1 MAAMI
6 CHADLARDL
15 PPGKEYL
22 TEFYLCLSLGGV
34 LGGLFNVLIAPLVFK
49 SVLEYPLASSSPFHP
64 AVRGHLFATA
74 TLPLGRRDLGGGHW
88 RSDDGIDCHDPVL

>member
-1 MAAMI
+1 M
-6 CHADLARDL
+6 RDWRGDR

-49 SVLEYPLASSSPFHP
+49 SVLEYPLAIIVACSIRPSGDTSSQPPRFRWADVIW
-64 AVRGHLFATA
+64 AVGIGAATMA
-74 TLPLGRRDLGGGHW
+74 LIAMTRAL
-88 RSDDGIDCHDPVL
+88 